1 MYSSQPLKSTWN
13 EPQKTKKKEEPR
25 ITDGRYRALC
35 GTRAKHLDRAKV
47 MVLRKKNNMDR
58 LTPFSVLHHHNKKRS
73 YYCGLVTCLNI
84 PPSLSCPFR
93 VFHPPNKCGVI
104 HDPPHPV
111 PRWWIPFDIVCL
123 FCFELCEAT
132 VPSMHNIFD
141 NGGGKKTI
149 LRRPTQ
155 QSVPNPNH
163 QPPALVFLPLT
174 TARCVFCVTLLD
186 CLYFVPPHMVDGPKQ

>member
-1 MYSSQPLKSTWN
+1 MNKCLQRCTVYSSQPLKSTWN

-35 GTRAKHLDRAKV
+35 GTRAKHLDRARSKV
-47 MVLRKKNNMDR
+47 MVRKKNNMDR
-58 LTPFSVLHHHNKKRS
+58 LTPFSVLHHHNKKKKLLLWPCNVFEHS
-73 YYCGLVTCLNI
+73 PI
-84 PPSLSCPFR
+84 PFVSFSCVPLA
-93 VFHPPNKCGVI
+93 KQCGVI
-104 HDPPHPV
+104 HDPSHPV

-149 LRRPTQ
+149 VATHNPTIRAQ
-155 QSVPNPNH
+155 P
-163 QPPALVFLPLT
+163 QPPPPAVVFLPLT
-174 TARCVFCVTLLD
+174 TAPIVVC
-186 CLYFVPPHMVDGPKQ
+186 FV